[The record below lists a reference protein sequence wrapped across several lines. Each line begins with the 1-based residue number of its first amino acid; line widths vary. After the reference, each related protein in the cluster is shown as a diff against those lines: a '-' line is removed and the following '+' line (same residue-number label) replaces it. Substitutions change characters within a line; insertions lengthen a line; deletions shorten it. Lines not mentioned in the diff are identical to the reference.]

1 VIVSGMLGRYEYRKN
16 IQCSEEKIHKYFD
29 GRDYYRSSKT
39 NITKKSLKFRR
50 EEELGRDETPKM

>member
-1 VIVSGMLGRYEYRKN
+1 MLGRYEYRKN